1 MGDGYNWIWMK
12 TPSGDAGKVPGSS
25 GRVLAI
31 DFGTRRLGL
40 AVSDPLGITTQ
51 ALSSLK
57 RVNRDKDLRRL
68 RRLCREYE
76 VKEIVVGHPVR
87 LGGEIGESARR
98 AASFARRLQREL
110 GLPVALEDERLT
122 TVEARAILSR
132 SGLSRP
138 RRAKAADSVAASLI
152 LRDYL
157 GRKAPKKKDEPHFSQ
172 DRPLWLA
179 LGETNDSD

>member
-1 MGDGYNWIWMK
+1 
-12 TPSGDAGKVPGSS
+12 
-25 GRVLAI
+25 LAI

-57 RVNRDKDLRRL
+57 RVNRDKDFRRL

-122 TVEARAILSR
+122 TVEARAILSQ

-138 RRAKAADSVAASLI
+138 RRRALREGRAEAADSMAASLI

-172 DRPLWLA
+172 DRPLWLG